1 MKNINYK
8 KLLGYLVLVVLGFG
22 IAKITSNS
30 DGNAKENHEKH
41 QHTDSN
47 EMYTCA
53 MHPQIRKNEPGDCP
67 ICGMELIPVKS
78 ETNQDNP
85 AAIEMSPSAMKLAEI
100 QTQVVSVTKPT
111 KELRL
116 NGKVQPDER
125 YVFSQTSHIGGR
137 IEKLL
142 ISYTGEFVRKGQVIA
157 YVYSPELVTA
167 QEELIE
173 AHKIKSHQP
182 ELYEAS
188 RVKLK
193 NWKLSDAQID
203 GILKSGKVTEE
214 FPIHSDIS
222 GVVVL
227 KRVNVGDHIMQGH
240 SLYEVADLS
249 QVWVMM
255 DVYEKDL
262 PWVKVGDQ
270 VHFTIQS
277 LHGEKFKGKIS
288 FIDPVIHPK
297 TRVARA
303 RIEVLNV
310 DERLK
315 PEMFVSGIIESKLHN
330 EPEAIVV
337 PKSAVMWTGK
347 RSVVYVKMKN
357 TERIQFVLRQ
367 VIVGPELGKGYVIL
381 SGLKSGEEIAVHGTF
396 AIDAA
401 AQLAGKPSMM
411 SPEMGDKSH
420 KEHHMNM

>member
-1 MKNINYK
+1 MKNLNYK
-8 KLLGYLVLVVLGFG
+8 KWIGYLALVVLGFG

-30 DGNAKENHEKH
+30 DREQKEKH
-41 QHTDSN
+41 EMHQHAEVN

-53 MHPQIRKNEPGDCP
+53 MHPQIRKNEPGNCP

-78 ETNQDNP
+78 GTSQDNP

-173 AHKIKSHQP
+173 AYKIREHQP

-188 RVKLK
+188 RAKLK

-203 GILKSGKVTEE
+203 GILNSGKVTEE

-277 LHGEKFKGKIS
+277 LPGEQFMGKIS

-303 RIEVLNV
+303 RIEVLNH

-315 PEMFVSGIIESKLHN
+315 PEMFVSGIIKSKLNH
-330 EPEAIVV
+330 ESEAIVV

-347 RSVVYVKMKN
+347 RSVVYVKVKN
-357 TERIQFVLRQ
+357 TTGVQFVLRQ
-367 VIVGPELGKGYVIL
+367 VVVGPELGEDYVIL
-381 SGLKSGEEIAVHGTF
+381 NGLESGEEIAVHGTF

-411 SPEMGDKSH
+411 SPETGGESH
-420 KEHHMNM
+420 QGHQMKM

>member
-1 MKNINYK
+1 MKNLNYK
-8 KLLGYLVLVVLGFG
+8 KLIGYLVLIALGFG

-30 DGNAKENHEKH
+30 DKSQKETHELH
-41 QHTDSN
+41 QHADQN
-47 EMYTCA
+47 ETYTCA

-67 ICGMELIPVKS
+67 ICGMELIPVKN

-85 AAIEMSPSAMKLAEI
+85 AAIKMSSSAMKLAEI
-100 QTQVVSVTKPT
+100 QTQKIATKKPT

-173 AHKIKSHQP
+173 AHKIRSHQP

-203 GILKSGKVTEE
+203 GILKSGNVTEE

-249 QVWVMM
+249 KVWVMI

-262 PWVKVGDQ
+262 PWVKVGDWVQ
-270 VHFTIQS
+270 FTIQS
-277 LHGEKFKGKIS
+277 LPGEQFSGKIS

-303 RIEVLNV
+303 RIEMPNT

-315 PEMFVSGIIESKLHN
+315 PEMFVSGIIESKLN
-330 EPEAIVV
+330 DEPEAIVV

-357 TERIQFVLRQ
+357 ASEIQFVLRQ
-367 VIVGPELGKGYVIL
+367 VVVGPELGDGYVIL
-381 SGLKSGEEIAVHGTF
+381 SGLESGEEIAIHGTF

-411 SPEMGDKSH
+411 SPEMGSKSH
-420 KEHHMNM
+420 KEHHMEM